1 MLQYQLKL
9 KVTRAQEETLL
20 GWLWNLT
27 GVWNFAVRKIEQDA
41 KDKIYYSDLDF
52 QNILANHSET
62 LKIPSHVLQGTL
74 KQAKVSWNRC
84 FKKLG
89 NRPRLKGCRRP
100 LNSIPFP
107 DPLKAPEANRIQ
119 LPILGKLK
127 YHKQA
132 LPKGKIKCA
141 RLVKKASGWYLCL
154 FIDEFRKPIQRKSSG
169 SVGIDPGFKDLLV
182 LSNGE
187 KIKHPRE
194 LEQAA
199 KRLAQSQRGHD
210 KQLTSR
216 IHERIANQKKD
227 RNHKLSLK
235 LVENFTEIYFSRDNI
250 RGIANKF
257 GKSVSSSNHY
267 QLRQMLKYKS
277 LTGGTRYVEVESKN
291 STRTCSKCGALTGPT
306 GLAGLKVRHW
316 VCKACG
322 ATLDRD
328 VNASI
333 NALNVGAGRALE
345 STVMVRQEFSYD

>member
-9 KVTRAQEETLL
+9 KLTKAQEKTLL

-41 KDKIYYSDLDF
+41 KNKIYHSDFDF
-52 QNILANHSET
+52 MSLLVNHSER
-62 LKIPSHVLQGTL
+62 LGIPSHVLQGTL
-74 KQAKVSWNRC
+74 KQAKVAWNRC

-89 NRPRLKGCRRP
+89 GKPRLKGCRRP
-100 LNSIPFP
+100 LNSVPFP
-107 DPLKAPEANRIQ
+107 DPIKTLEANRVS
-119 LPILGKLK
+119 LPIIGKLK
-127 YHKQA
+127 YHKQV

-141 RLVKKASGWYLCL
+141 RLVKRASGWYLCL
-154 FIDEFRKPIQRKSSG
+154 FIDAFRKPIQRKSSG
-169 SVGIDPGFKDLLV
+169 QVGIDPGFKDLLT
-182 LSNGE
+182 LSTGE
-187 KIKHPRE
+187 KIRHPRE

-199 KRLAQSQRGHD
+199 KRLAQSQRGHN

-235 LVENFTEIYFSRDNI
+235 LVENFTEIYFSKDNI
-250 RGIANKF
+250 KGIANKF

-277 LTGGTRYVEVESKN
+277 LTGGTKYVEVESKN
-291 STRTCSKCGALTGPT
+291 STLTCSKCKALTGPT

-316 VCKACG
+316 ECKACG

-328 VNASI
+328 VNA
-333 NALNVGAGRALE
+333 ALNTLSVGAGRALE
-345 STVMVRQEFSYD
+345 SAVMARQET